1 MTMWPMIIWIL
12 RFEHFEGD
20 GWSSTGTFVKCV
32 SAERLAASKP
42 GAMAWKVLG
51 DWVKFNWIQNCKGDD
66 LGDFC

>member
-1 MTMWPMIIWIL
+1 M
-12 RFEHFEGD
+12 
-20 GWSSTGTFVKCV
+20 KCV

-42 GAMAWKVLG
+42 GTMAWKLLG